1 MRFNQ
6 QDDDYIWSCG
16 KAAQAREHLYRH
28 GKKRKNELRKLWKT
42 ARRQTG
48 WKEGRCKH
56 VQISELFSTEKCDQA
71 VMNFLA
77 ATEV

>member
-1 MRFNQ
+1 VENSPEGN
-6 QDDDYIWSCG
+6 WV
-16 KAAQAREHLYRH
+16 E
-28 GKKRKNELRKLWKT
+28 
-42 ARRQTG
+42 
-48 WKEGRCKH
+48 EGRCKH